1 MQTSEYIL
9 RNFRRGELIILYY
22 SDVLK
27 LFPHFEYNV
36 QKSIKKYNLLESENT
51 STSPSY
57 TCAIPSNLEKSF
69 GQLYNDALTEFKFD
83 IPISLNSNE
92 ELKCHLCNTKLKRQK
107 VKMTKRKSDKF
118 FFIGVDCAKQY
129 ANEEYR
135 KSIDAEYRLLRE
147 VELNDILG
155 DILMKVK
162 LAEQEYKSSIYQMP
176 VFLQNQLRES
186 QIAVSKRTEK
196 LKSKKQPIQKE
207 ESAVR
212 VIEDHL
218 TQILFIYDDF
228 TKHVRYAP
236 RANTY
241 KITKAMHH
249 EMQKNKF
256 FIDKMLD
263 HPITNGY
270 LPIRYW
276 YQVNEAEFSQDIIN
290 QLMQSEFL
298 KHYDFQ
304 YNLTKRLYNL
314 LPKSNQ
320 ANQYG
325 EVEITHYSF
334 VNLLLKGKK
343 NQLIFSD
350 ILSASRFY
358 KLNSIIRFLTKIQPL
373 LHSKKYELLF
383 YSKRDHELYLKKS
396 GSNSYYKIEWSINV
410 ERQLK
415 KLWLNPSKMDLESIL
430 PAKMREKQWRTAIE
444 FLLEA
449 ERREETQLI
458 RFNK

>member
-1 MQTSEYIL
+1 M
-9 RNFRRGELIILYY
+9 
-22 SDVLK
+22 
-27 LFPHFEYNV
+27 
-36 QKSIKKYNLLESENT
+36 
-51 STSPSY
+51 
-57 TCAIPSNLEKSF
+57 
-69 GQLYNDALTEFKFD
+69 
-83 IPISLNSNE
+83 
-92 ELKCHLCNTKLKRQK
+92 
-107 VKMTKRKSDKF
+107 
-118 FFIGVDCAKQY
+118 
-129 ANEEYR
+129 
-135 KSIDAEYRLLRE
+135 
-147 VELNDILG
+147 
-155 DILMKVK
+155 
-162 LAEQEYKSSIYQMP
+162 
-176 VFLQNQLRES
+176 
-186 QIAVSKRTEK
+186 
-196 LKSKKQPIQKE
+196 
-207 ESAVR
+207 
-212 VIEDHL
+212 
-218 TQILFIYDDF
+218 
-228 TKHVRYAP
+228 
-236 RANTY
+236 
-241 KITKAMHH
+241 
-249 EMQKNKF
+249 
-256 FIDKMLD
+256 
-263 HPITNGY
+263 
-270 LPIRYW
+270 
-276 YQVNEAEFSQDIIN
+276 NEAEFSQDIIN
-290 QLMQSEFL
+290 QLMQSKFL